1 MKKIAFISGATKG
14 IGNEVARQLALHDF
28 TVLIG
33 ARNTQH
39 GEAAVEKLRLN
50 GADAHFI
57 QLDVNNESSIKSAA
71 EEISKQFGKVDVLI
85 NNAGVN
91 YEFSSGTRPSTLSV
105 DTLKDT
111 FITNFF
117 GVFAIIHSFLPLLKQ
132 AGAARIINVSSTLGS
147 LTCLSNSEHFFY
159 GVNSLAYNSS
169 KTALNALTVSL
180 AKDLADDKI
189 SVNSI
194 CPGWVKT
201 DMGTEMAPRTVEQGA
216 AIIVKMATIENSP
229 TGKFFDDNGEI
240 PW

>member
-1 MKKIAFISGATKG
+1 MKKIVFISGATKG
-14 IGNEVARQLALHDF
+14 IGSEVAIRLASQDF

-33 ARNTQH
+33 ARNIQQ
-39 GEAAVEKLRLN
+39 GEVAVDKLRLH

-57 QLDVNNESSIKSAA
+57 PLDVNDELSVKSAA
-71 EEISKQFGKVDVLI
+71 ELIAKQFGKVDVLI

-91 YEFSSGTRPSTLSV
+91 YEFQSATRPSMLSV
-105 DTLKDT
+105 DILKDT
-111 FITNFF
+111 FGANFF
-117 GVFAIIHSFLPLLKQ
+117 GAFAIIHYFLPLLKQ
-132 AGAARIINVSSTLGS
+132 AGAALIINVSSTLGS
-147 LTCLSNSEHFFY
+147 LTCLSDPENFFY
-159 GVNSLAYNSS
+159 RVNSLAYNSS

-180 AKDLADDKI
+180 AKDLADDNI

-201 DMGTEMAPRTVEQGA
+201 DMGTDAAPRTVQQGA
-216 AIIVKMATIENSP
+216 AIIVKMATMDNSP

>member
-28 TVLIG
+28 TVLIS

-39 GEAAVEKLRLN
+39 GEAAVEKLQLD

-57 QLDVNNESSIKSAA
+57 QIDVNDESSIKSAA
-71 EEISKQFGKVDVLI
+71 ETISKQFGKVDVLI

-91 YEFSSGTRPSTLSV
+91 YEFSSGTRPSMLSV

-117 GVFAIIHSFLPLLKQ
+117 GVFAIIHHFLPPLKQ

-147 LTCLSNSEHFFY
+147 LTCLSNPENFFY

-216 AIIVKMATIENSP
+216 AIIVKMATIDNSP

>member
-1 MKKIAFISGATKG
+1 MKKIVFISGATKG
-14 IGNEVARQLALHDF
+14 IGNEVAQQLALHDF

-33 ARNTQH
+33 ARNRQH
-39 GEAAVEKLRLN
+39 GKAAVEKLQLN
-50 GADAHFI
+50 GTDAHFI
-57 QLDVNNESSIKSAA
+57 QLDVNDESSIKSAA
-71 EEISKQFGKVDVLI
+71 ETISKQFGKVDVLI

-91 YEFSSGTRPSTLSV
+91 YEFSSGTRPSMLSV

-117 GVFAIIHSFLPLLKQ
+117 GVFTIIHSFLPLLKQ
-132 AGAARIINVSSTLGS
+132 TGAARIINVSSTLGS
-147 LTCLSNSEHFFY
+147 LTALSNPENFFY
-159 GVNSLAYNSS
+159 KVNSLAYNSS

-180 AKDLADDKI
+180 AKDLAENKI

-229 TGKFFDDNGEI
+229 TGKFFDDNAEI

>member
-1 MKKIAFISGATKG
+1 MKKIVFISGATKG
-14 IGNEVARQLALHDF
+14 IGNEVAQQLALHDF
-28 TVLIG
+28 IVLIG
-33 ARNTQH
+33 ARNRQH
-39 GEAAVEKLRLN
+39 GKAAVEKLQLN

-57 QLDVNNESSIKSAA
+57 QLDVNDESSIKFAA
-71 EEISKQFGKVDVLI
+71 ETISKQFGKVDVLI

-91 YEFSSGTRPSTLSV
+91 YEFSSGTRPSMLSV

-117 GVFAIIHSFLPLLKQ
+117 GVFAIIHHFLPLLKQ

-147 LTCLSNSEHFFY
+147 LTALSNPENFFY

-180 AKDLADDKI
+180 AKDLAEDKI

-216 AIIVKMATIENSP
+216 AIIIKMATRNDSP
-229 TGKFFDDNGEI
+229 TGKFLDDNGEI

>member
-1 MKKIAFISGATKG
+1 MKKIVFISGATKG
-14 IGNEVARQLALHDF
+14 IGYKVAQQLASHNF

-33 ARNTQH
+33 ARNIQQ
-39 GEAAVEKLRLN
+39 GDAAVEKLRSD

-57 QLDVNNESSIKSAA
+57 PIDVNDESSVKSAA
-71 EEISKQFGKVDVLI
+71 EAITKQLGKVDVLI

-91 YEFSSGTRPSTLSV
+91 YEFQLGTRPSMLSV
-105 DTLKDT
+105 DILKDT
-111 FITNFF
+111 FGANFF
-117 GVFAIIHSFLPLLKQ
+117 GAFAIIHNFIPLLKQ

-147 LTCLSNSEHFFY
+147 LTSLSNPEHFFY

-180 AKDLADDKI
+180 AKDLADDNI
-189 SVNSI
+189 TVNSI

-201 DMGTEMAPRTVEQGA
+201 DMGTSAAPRTVEQGA
-216 AIIVKMATIENSP
+216 TIIVKMATMNNSP
-229 TGKFFDDNGEI
+229 TGKFLDDNGEI